1 LGIEGYQSIETVQGN
16 LMKQT
21 IALLLSLTFLSTAHA
36 TIGAQKTEN
45 ELEVKYSSSYTLSN
59 VSEKP
64 EILEVAEA
72 VATEIK
78 AAYENE
84 SYEIIFSDFEVISL
98 EAALKAVSTK
108 KGEFSALNNADL
120 SKLSDWAQKRNI
132 KEVVAM
138 NLVTDYMSGTGIEIN
153 YIFAPADASEK
164 VIVIKA
170 LEYVE

>member
-1 LGIEGYQSIETVQGN
+1 
-16 LMKQT
+16 MKLT
-21 IALLLSLTFLSTAHA
+21 IALLLSLIFLSAAHA
-36 TIGAQKTEN
+36 KIGAQKTEN
-45 ELEVKYSSSYTLSN
+45 ELEVKYSSSYSLSD

-84 SYEIIFSDFEVISL
+84 SYEVIFSDFEVISL
-98 EAALKAVSTK
+98 EDALKAVSTK
-108 KGEFSALNNADL
+108 KGEFYALNTADL
-120 SKLSDWAQKRNI
+120 STLSEWAHKRNI

-138 NLVTDYMSGTGIEIN
+138 KLVTEYMSGTGIEIN
-153 YIFAPADASEK
+153 YIFTPAAASEK

>member
-1 LGIEGYQSIETVQGN
+1 
-16 LMKQT
+16 MKST
-21 IALLLSLTFLSTAHA
+21 LALLLSLTFLSTAHA
-36 TIGAQKTEN
+36 AAGAQKTEN
-45 ELEVKYSSSYTLSN
+45 ELEVKYSSSYSLSN

-72 VATEIK
+72 VASEIK
-78 AAYENE
+78 TVYEDE
-84 SYEIIFSDFEVISL
+84 SYEIVFSEFTVISL

-108 KGEFSALNNADL
+108 KGEFSALNITDL
-120 SKLSDWAQKRNI
+120 AKLSDWAQKRNV

-138 NLVTDYMSGTGIEIN
+138 NLVTDYMSGTGIETN
-153 YIFAPADASEK
+153 YIFSPADASEK